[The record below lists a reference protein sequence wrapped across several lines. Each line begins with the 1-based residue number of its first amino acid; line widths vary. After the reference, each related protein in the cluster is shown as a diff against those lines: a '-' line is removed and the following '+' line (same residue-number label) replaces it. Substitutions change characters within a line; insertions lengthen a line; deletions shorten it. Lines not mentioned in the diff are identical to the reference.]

1 VKQHRIHPAADA
13 EFAEAVGY
21 YAAIDA
27 ELGRRF
33 YREMEMLIEE
43 VCTSP
48 DRFFMFDPPARRR
61 LSVVFPYA
69 VVYVERTDAI

>member
-1 VKQHRIHPAADA
+1 
-13 EFAEAVGY
+13 
-21 YAAIDA
+21 
-27 ELGRRF
+27 
-33 YREMEMLIEE
+33 MEMLIEE
-43 VCTSP
+43 VCISP